1 MLNQHYSV
9 TKSGN
14 NTRKQCRVALGTM
27 HNPRCNVSDEFRCIM
42 LEEVED
48 VDHSDPP
55 RLNRC
60 EKQIL
65 TYKDVLDEKDQQYLR
80 ELERWADL
88 SAPLPARRP
97 P

>member
-1 MLNQHYSV
+1 
-9 TKSGN
+9 
-14 NTRKQCRVALGTM
+14 
-27 HNPRCNVSDEFRCIM
+27 M